1 MENCNEEER
10 RVATGQEKILQ
21 AQGKIREF
29 YLESGKLDISKKSQ
43 ELKFNTADLIPL
55 N

>member
-10 RVATGQEKILQ
+10 RVATG
-21 AQGKIREF
+21 QGKIREF